1 MAELSDF
8 QKKFLAVGQGQQV
21 YTQHEYDKAVAEA
34 KAEIITVAIEATK
47 YAISVEREA
56 CAVMADECV
65 DIEELGAAIRAR
77 GLGKTPTK

>member
-21 YTQHEYDKAVAEA
+21 FTQHEYDNAVAAA

-47 YAISVEREA
+47 YAISVEREE
-56 CAVMADECV
+56 CALLVDELYP
-65 DIEELGAAIRAR
+65 EGAKQIRDRA
-77 GLGKTPTK
+77 LIKKH

>member
-8 QKKFLAVGQGQQV
+8 QKRFLAVGQGQQV
-21 YTQHEYDKAVAEA
+21 FTQHEYDNAVAAA

-56 CAVMADECV
+56 CARMADECV
-65 DIEELGAAIRAR
+65 DSEKLGDAIRAR
-77 GLGKTPTK
+77 ALEKKH